1 MLCPFAPFSEDK
13 QLGPE
18 SCVQEV
24 AFELALM
31 ERRDA
36 RGGRDGSG
44 RLVSAVGGQSCP
56 QIVA

>member
-1 MLCPFAPFSEDK
+1 M
-13 QLGPE
+13 
-18 SCVQEV
+18 QEV

-31 ERRDA
+31 ERHDT